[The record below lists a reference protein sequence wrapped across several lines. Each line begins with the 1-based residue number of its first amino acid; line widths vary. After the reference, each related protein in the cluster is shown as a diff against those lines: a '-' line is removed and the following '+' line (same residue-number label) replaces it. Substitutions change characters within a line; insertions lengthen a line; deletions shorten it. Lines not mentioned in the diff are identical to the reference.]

1 MTGSERIKE
10 KILSEAAENADMIQ
24 KTAMAEA
31 EAILSEAQ
39 HARTEAE
46 ARTMSQI
53 DAKKEALLG
62 RNEATLQLEKRK
74 QILAARQE
82 VVQEAFKKATQA
94 IFDLPL
100 QEYRKLLISMI
111 LTLEWQGD
119 AQIVVTENDRN
130 RLGSDF
136 LEEIVMLRQKKNM
149 IGKIVFAH
157 DVLQSGGGFIIR
169 TGEIELNGTFD
180 VVIDSIRPKLEKS
193 VADILFQ

>member
-1 MTGSERIKE
+1 
-10 KILSEAAENADMIQ
+10 
-24 KTAMAEA
+24 
-31 EAILSEAQ
+31 
-39 HARTEAE
+39 
-46 ARTMSQI
+46 
-53 DAKKEALLG
+53 
-62 RNEATLQLEKRK
+62 
-74 QILAARQE
+74 
-82 VVQEAFKKATQA
+82 
-94 IFDLPL
+94 
-100 QEYRKLLISMI
+100 MI